1 MKLMHKKQL
10 IEENT
15 KLKNTIKNL
24 EDQVERLKT
33 KINDLTAANAFG
45 RRGMPWR

>member
-1 MKLMHKKQL
+1 MNKKQL

-15 KLKNTIKNL
+15 KLKNTIKEM
-24 EDQVERLKT
+24 EDRIERLKA
-33 KINDLTAANAFG
+33 KINDLHAAAMRG